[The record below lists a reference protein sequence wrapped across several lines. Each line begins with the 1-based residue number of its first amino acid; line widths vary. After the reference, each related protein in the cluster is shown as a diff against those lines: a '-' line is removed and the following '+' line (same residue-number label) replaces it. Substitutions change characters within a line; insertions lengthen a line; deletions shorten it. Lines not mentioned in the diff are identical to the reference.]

1 MSASPPDPFPTA
13 ATRAG
18 RLRALAAEGWLR
30 LRPSQP
36 MVDTRERWRATLGAL
51 LGIAFTGLLSRW
63 GLGAQGAL
71 PWLVAPLG
79 ATAVLVFVVPSS
91 PLAQPWAVVGGNT
104 VSALVGIACA
114 RALDD
119 PALAAAV
126 AVSAAIGAMF
136 LLRCIHPPGGA
147 TALLV
152 ALTHTTQWSFAG
164 APVLLN
170 SVLMVLAGMAYNSAT
185 GRPYPHRVTTPSQAP
200 RTRFHKD
207 DLDAALRH
215 YNQVLDVSRD
225 DLEVL
230 LASAEA
236 AAYQRHLGEVRCADI
251 MSRDLVTVQFGTSL
265 EEAWAL
271 MRQHRV
277 KALPVTDRTRRIV
290 GILTQAD
297 FMRHARL
304 DTHVGLGERLRAF
317 VSPSRRTHSD
327 RPEVVGQ
334 IMTRQVRVASASR
347 HIVELAPIFT
357 EGGHHHIPIVEDDNR
372 LVGIVT
378 QSDFVRALYR
388 AVQGEAPR

>member
-1 MSASPPDPFPTA
+1 MSASPSDPSPTPRA
-13 ATRAG
+13 ARIQAV
-18 RLRALAAEGWLR
+18 AHDWWLR
-30 LRPSQP
+30 LRPSRTT
-36 MVDTRERWRATLGAL
+36 VDARERWRATLGAL

-63 GLGAQGAL
+63 LLGTGAAL

-79 ATAVLVFVVPSS
+79 ASAVLVFVVPSS
-91 PLAQPWAVVGGNT
+91 PLAQPWSVVAGNT
-104 VSALVGIACA
+104 VSALVGIACT
-114 RALDD
+114 RAIDD
-119 PALAAAV
+119 TALAAAV

-136 LLRCIHPPGGA
+136 LLHCIHPPGGA

-164 APVLLN
+164 TPVLLN
-170 SVLMVLAGMAYNSAT
+170 SVLLVLAGIAWNSAT
-185 GRPYPHRVTTPSQAP
+185 GRPYPHRLAAPSPGP
-200 RTRFHKD
+200 RARFHKD

-225 DLEVL
+225 DLETL

-236 AAYQRHLGEVRCADI
+236 AAYRRHLGEVRCADI
-251 MSRDLVTVQFGTSL
+251 MTRDLVTVQFGTSL
-265 EEAWAL
+265 EEAWSL

-290 GILTQAD
+290 GIVTQAD
-297 FMRHARL
+297 FMRHAQL
-304 DTHVGLGERLRAF
+304 DAHTGLAQRLRAF
-317 VSPSRRTHSD
+317 VRRSRRTHSD

-347 HIVELAPIFT
+347 QIVELAPIFT
-357 EGGHHHIPIVEDDNR
+357 EGGHHHIPIVEADNR

-388 AVQGEAPR
+388 AVQGDAPR